1 MGKIILLDDALSN
14 KIAAGEVVERPASV
28 VKELVENSID
38 AGSTIIE
45 IDVEEAGLAKIRI
58 IDNGAGIEEED
69 VLIAFQRH
77 ATSKIKDEKDLF
89 RIRTLGFRGEALPS
103 IASVSRLEIKTS
115 TGLSAGTSV
124 VIEGGHVVANEKA
137 PSRKGTDITISDLFF
152 NTPARLKYMKT
163 IHTELGNIT
172 DLVNRLALAHPEV
185 SFRLIHNGRQLMQT
199 TGNGDVR
206 QVLAAI
212 YGMNIVKKMI
222 PISGSSLDFTI
233 DGYVALPEITRASR
247 NYISTMINGRFIK
260 NYSLVK
266 AIQEGYHTLLPIG
279 RFPIVM
285 ININMDPILVDV
297 NVHPSKLEVRLSKE
311 QELNSLVSWII
322 KDAFKSQQLIPSG
335 YTAPKI
341 EKPKSEQ
348 TYLELDHLPSE
359 TESMRG
365 QQSTGLGENKRD
377 TAEQNASSAPRSPQS
392 DTGNVRG
399 GGFSPQVAEA
409 VANLVMMNSGGAF
422 AAPKFAPSESRDSVH
437 REVAVDQQTAKE
449 NEGSL
454 DRVNQQI
461 PVEHQHA
468 DERNDV
474 EEDHFDGTDE
484 QSGEDYYT
492 DSVPQPSHH
501 NQVSVQPVHQQ
512 VASRV
517 PPLYPIG
524 QMHGTYIL
532 AQNDKGLYLIDQHAA
547 QERIKYEYYKEKV
560 GQVDSELQELLV
572 PMTFEYSLDEALKI
586 EEHKHELEK
595 VGVFLEEF
603 GINSYIVRA
612 HPVWFPK
619 GEEKEIIEDMIEQLL
634 IMKKVDIKK
643 LREEAA
649 IMMSCKASIKA
660 NHHLRN
666 DEIQAL
672 LDKLRTTS
680 DPFTCPHGR
689 PIIIH
694 FSTYELEKMFKRVM

>member
-45 IDVEEAGLAKIRI
+45 IDIEEAGLQKIRI

-77 ATSKIKDEKDLF
+77 ATSKIKDENDLF

-103 IASVSRLEIKTS
+103 IASVSRLEMKTS
-115 TGLSAGTSV
+115 TGLTPGTKA
-124 VIEGGHVVANEKA
+124 VIEGGKVETFEKA
-137 PSRKGTDITISDLFF
+137 SSRQGTDITVSDLFF

-172 DLVNRLALAHPEV
+172 DLVNRIALAHPEV
-185 SFRLIHNGRQLMQT
+185 SIRLVHNGRQLMHT
-199 TGNGDVR
+199 NGNGDVR

-212 YGMNIVKKMI
+212 YGMNIVKMMV
-222 PISGSSLDFTI
+222 PISGTSLDFTI
-233 DGYVALPEITRASR
+233 NGYISLPEITRASR

-279 RFPIVM
+279 RYPIVM
-285 ININMDPILVDV
+285 LNIEMDPILVDV

-311 QELNSLVSWII
+311 HELNVLVSTLI
-322 KDAFKSQQLIPSG
+322 KDAFKTKELIPSG
-335 YTAPKI
+335 YTQPKV
-341 EKPKSEQ
+341 ERPKTEQ
-348 TYLELDHLPSE
+348 TFLELDHLPEKTAPENNLEKINPTNLNRTEAAASGKTE
-359 TESMRG
+359 FLPNPQMPANETKISTSAPVSSGFPLREDSSTNDYVRIATESIP
-365 QQSTGLGENKRD
+365 TGLPAAKIAERLVPSDELETNEVGTSLADWNGEAL
-377 TAEQNASSAPRSPQS
+377 T
-392 DTGNVRG
+392 
-399 GGFSPQVAEA
+399 
-409 VANLVMMNSGGAF
+409 F
-422 AAPKFAPSESRDSVH
+422 ADVHETPEDAPS
-437 REVAVDQQTAKE
+437 QQTQDTFVQAE
-449 NEGSL
+449 TSAAQTPEQTYQ
-454 DRVNQQI
+454 NQYQ
-461 PVEHQHA
+461 
-468 DERNDV
+468 N
-474 EEDHFDGTDE
+474 
-484 QSGEDYYT
+484 
-492 DSVPQPSHH
+492 
-501 NQVSVQPVHQQ
+501 VST
-512 VASRV
+512 RI

-572 PMTFEYSLDEALKI
+572 PITFEYSLDEALKI

-595 VGVFLEEF
+595 VGVFLEGF
-603 GINSYIVRA
+603 GINTYIVRS

-634 IMKKVDIKK
+634 DMKKVDIKK

-660 NHHLRN
+660 NHHLRT

-672 LDKLRTTS
+672 LDKLRMTS

-694 FSTYELEKMFKRVM
+694 FSSYELEKMFKRVM